1 MKIDT
6 LKQRINRRE
15 RVLGVGGIPARTSRE
30 RLEAL
35 AASGPYDFVF
45 VDSQHAPFEEN
56 DLVALCDAAAELSLS
71 VMFRLQHTR
80 QAFLAGNML
89 DLGPTGIEVPQVESP
104 ATATEALESFYYP
117 PRGRRS
123 IGGAVRLGLAE
134 FPNPDDYAAW
144 WNQFGVLWLQVES
157 VRAVIGAYSLAMDGV
172 DCLSFGPADLGM
184 DLQHNP
190 HPKLSSVDDCVRYV
204 CRALEGTGT
213 AVCFRN
219 GTPDTREKYAD
230 MGVTVFLEKPTV

>member
-1 MKIDT
+1 MNSDT

-15 RVLGVGGIPARTSRE
+15 RVVGVGGIPARSSRE

-35 AASGPYDFVF
+35 AAAGPYDFVF
-45 VDSQHAPFEEN
+45 VDSQHSPFDEN
-56 DLVALCDAAAELSLS
+56 DLVALCDTAYELSLP
-71 VMFRLQHTR
+71 VIFRIQHTR
-80 QAFLAGNML
+80 QAYLIGTML
-89 DLGPTGIEVPQVESP
+89 DLGPAGIEVPQVESP

-123 IGGAVRLGLAE
+123 IGGGARLGLTGFAD
-134 FPNPDDYAAW
+134 PDAYPEW
-144 WNQFGVLWLQVES
+144 WNLAGVLWLQVES
-157 VRAVIGAYSLAMDGV
+157 VRAVTSAYSLAMDGV

-184 DLQHNP
+184 DMKHNP
-190 HPKLSSVDDCVRYV
+190 HPELESVDDCVRYV

-213 AVCFRN
+213 KVCFRN

-230 MGVTVFLEKPTV
+230 MGVTVFLERPPV